1 MGNLDRVERIN
12 KIMYEFGSIKEEGFR
27 AILKGLEP
35 KIIRWMATH
44 HPDNKT
50 RRLLLSNTN
59 VTIGDG
65 SVINMGITVSDNY
78 LKLVTIGKRVAI
90 SPNVTIV
97 AVSAPN
103 NSRLTDNPYVK
114 SRLIRQDPVEIED
127 DCWIGAGAIILPG
140 VTIGEKSIIGAGA
153 VVTRDIPPNR
163 IAAGVPCTVK
173 RKL

>member
-1 MGNLDRVERIN
+1 MDRVERIN
-12 KIMYEFGSIKEEGFR
+12 KIMYEFESIKEERFKPL
-27 AILKGLEP
+27 LKGLEP

-50 RRLLLSNTN
+50 RRLLLASSN
-59 VTIGDG
+59 VRIGEG
-65 SVINMGITVSDNY
+65 SVINMGITISDNY
-78 LKLVTIGKRVAI
+78 LKLVTIGERVAV

-114 SRLIRQDPVEIED
+114 SRLIRRDRVKIED

-153 VVTRDIPPNR
+153 IVTRSIPPNR
-163 IAAGVPCTVK
+163 IAAGVPCTVM
-173 RKL
+173 RRL